1 MLRILLAA
9 ILLLSAR
16 PLCAQTEERVFRE
29 IDNYIAAT
37 APEWQVPG
45 FAIAIVYGNRIV
57 HTQAFG
63 YRDYERKIPVTP
75 HTLFRIASITKSFTA
90 LSCAM
95 LHEENRL
102 DLDRP
107 ILDYMPDFRLYNEDL
122 TTHTTTRDLLTHRTG
137 LPRHDPLTFC
147 SDFSMPEIYRRLRY
161 LEPSRPL
168 RSTFQ
173 YSNLMYML
181 AGMVVEKQGGLPWN
195 RYVQENI
202 LSPLGMTGTCIGR
215 EAENVGDRALPY
227 TTDSAGIARVESPFD
242 KNFAN
247 ASADISSTVLDM
259 GNYLIALL
267 NGGSF
272 NGRQVIPPQAI
283 AACFTPNILTG
294 EGLKYPE
301 IYYEAYGLGWYVN
314 AYRGHLRIEHG
325 GNLDGF
331 SASACMLPGDSIG
344 VIILTNT
351 DEMGFTYVA
360 RNYIVDRLLNMPPV
374 DWNSR
379 MHINVDRNEREDDEE
394 EKQAEAAKQP
404 STSPSAPLATFAGTY
419 ENPAYGSIRILVR
432 NARLYFSFNDKVN
445 GPLTHYHYDTF
456 YGELPQNDHTT
467 FNFVRNSA
475 GEIVMLGIPLEEAL
489 HHDIEFT
496 KID

>member
-1 MLRILLAA
+1 MLRTILAA

-16 PLCAQTEERVFRE
+16 SLCAQPEERVFRE

-45 FAIAIVYGNRIV
+45 FAVAIVYGDRVV
-57 HTQAFG
+57 HARAFG
-63 YRDYERKIPVTP
+63 YRDYERKIPVTTS
-75 HTLFRIASITKSFTA
+75 TLFRIASITKSFTA
-90 LSCAM
+90 LSCTM
-95 LHEENRL
+95 LGEGNRL
-102 DLDRP
+102 DLDKP

-168 RSTFQ
+168 RTTFQ
-173 YSNLMYML
+173 YSNLMYIL
-181 AGMVVEKQGGLPWN
+181 AGMVVEKQSGLPWY
-195 RYVQENI
+195 RYVQESI
-202 LSPLGMTGTCIGR
+202 LGPLQMTGTYIGR
-215 EAENVGDRALPY
+215 EAENVEDRALPY

-242 KNFAN
+242 KNFLN
-247 ASADISSTVLDM
+247 ASADISSNVLDM

-272 NGRQVIPPQAI
+272 NGRQIIPRQAI

-314 AYRGHLRIEHG
+314 TYRGHLRIEHG
-325 GNLDGF
+325 GNIDGF
-331 SASACMLPGDSIG
+331 AASVCMLPGDSIG
-344 VIILTNT
+344 VVILTNT

-360 RNYIVDRLLNMPPV
+360 RNYIVDRLLNMTPV

-379 MHINVDRNEREDDEE
+379 IHINVERNDRDDDEE
-394 EKQAEAAKQP
+394 EKQAEADRLTNA
-404 STSPSAPLATFAGTY
+404 SPSAPPATFAGTY
-419 ENPAYGSIRILVR
+419 ENPAYGSIRIWITKSGLG
-432 NARLYFSFNDKVN
+432 FSFNEKVK
-445 GPLTHYHYDTF
+445 GALTHYHYDTF

-467 FNFVRNSA
+467 FNFVRNAA
-475 GEIVMLGIPLEEAL
+475 GEIVTLGIPLEEAL
-489 HHDIEFT
+489 DHDILFT
-496 KID
+496 RIN